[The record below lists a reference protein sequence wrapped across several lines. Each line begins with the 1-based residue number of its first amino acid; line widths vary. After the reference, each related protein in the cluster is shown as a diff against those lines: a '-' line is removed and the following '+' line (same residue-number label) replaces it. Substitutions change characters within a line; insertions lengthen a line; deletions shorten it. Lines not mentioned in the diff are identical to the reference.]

1 MKKISAFPVYAI
13 YFFEIVNEKWCS
25 DKSIGQTENGLE
37 RGFVKHGLNLVKKKN
52 WAKLSSL
59 KYKDIKHFLQKEKKK
74 HHRFGVIT
82 DWSSVDVCPAIFFKL
97 LVIIYMLIIP
107 LETPTFNVGREAKK
121 LVNGVFLLGS

>member
-37 RGFVKHGLNLVKKKN
+37 RGFVKHGLNLVKKN

-59 KYKDIKHFLQKEKKK
+59 KYTDIKRFLQKEKKK
-74 HHRFGVIT
+74 HGVIT
-82 DWSSVDVCPAIFFKL
+82 DWSSADVWPAIFFKL

-121 LVNGVFLLGS
+121 LVNDVFLLGS